1 MLPSCTDGWVLPALP
16 QVETVAGVLQTADAI
31 GCEALRKD
39 CLNFLVDNTEQVER
53 TPGFKRLVEKKP
65 TIMMDF
71 VKLIAPR
78 VKKPRIGGC

>member
-1 MLPSCTDGWVLPALP
+1 MLPALP

-53 TPGFKRLVEKKP
+53 TPGFERLVEKNP
-65 TIMMDF
+65 TIIKDF
-71 VKLIAPR
+71 LKLIAPR

>member
-1 MLPSCTDGWVLPALP
+1 MLPALP
-16 QVETVAGVLQTADAI
+16 QVETVASVLQTADAI

-53 TPGFKRLVEKKP
+53 TPGFKRLVEKEP

-71 VKLIAPR
+71 VELIAIR
-78 VKKPRIGGC
+78 LKKPRIEDR

>member
-1 MLPSCTDGWVLPALP
+1 MLPALP
-16 QVETVAGVLQTADAI
+16 QVETVASVLQTADAI

>member
-1 MLPSCTDGWVLPALP
+1 MLPALP
-16 QVETVAGVLQTADAI
+16 QVETVAGVFQTADAF

-53 TPGFKRLVEKKP
+53 IPGFMMLAEKKP

-78 VKKPRIGGC
+78 VKKPRIGGR

>member
-1 MLPSCTDGWVLPALP
+1 MLPALP
-16 QVETVAGVLQTADAI
+16 EVETVAGVLQTADAI

-53 TPGFKRLVEKKP
+53 TPGFERLVEKNR
-65 TIMMDF
+65 TIIKDF
-71 VKLIAPR
+71 LKLIVPR